1 MTRTGQFRFWLI
13 GLVVVGLL
21 VWLFFRVRY
30 KLKLMR
36 FKRKMAALSQA
47 DRERVLERGER
58 LDENVPGS
66 GLGLSIVREISKLY
80 RGGVELGAGALGGLC
95 VRLRLPSIG

>member
-1 MTRTGQFRFWLI
+1 MAGNLMDNACKWAASRVLVRAVKESAFFTLSVEDDGP
-13 GLVVVGLL
+13 GL
-21 VWLFFRVRY
+21 
-30 KLKLMR
+30 
-36 FKRKMAALSQA
+36 AAA

-80 RGGVELGAGALGGLC
+80 GGGVELGAGALGGLC